1 MNNENHGWFAA
12 PPFVWLVC
20 PILVVVI
27 YWVVP
32 HLKWY
37 GQWGLESLIE
47 LNLNTRWPR
56 PILEEVIFVEA
67 CLFVTILPNMWMDLS
82 VDPPKS
88 ERATRT
94 GCTISFMGG
103 WYMTKLP
110 SGNWMLVLDRQDEN
124 GTSPNSCVK
133 HFLKR
138 SMFHYHVRL
147 LQGIMNSMHY
157 LHLWSLGTLRHCRN
171 SSFLM
176 VRSKTSYT
184 LVVILLNSRL
194 LLIFTMYPPKN

>member
-1 MNNENHGWFAA
+1 M
-12 PPFVWLVC
+12 
-20 PILVVVI
+20 
-27 YWVVP
+27 
-32 HLKWY
+32 
-37 GQWGLESLIE
+37 
-47 LNLNTRWPR
+47 
-56 PILEEVIFVEA
+56 
-67 CLFVTILPNMWMDLS
+67 
-82 VDPPKS
+82 
-88 ERATRT
+88 
-94 GCTISFMGG
+94 
-103 WYMTKLP
+103 
-110 SGNWMLVLDRQDEN
+110 LDRQDEN
-124 GTSPNSCVK
+124 GASPNSCVK

-194 LLIFTMYPPKN
+194 LRIFTMYPPQKLTMTMKNPPFEDVLSKMVIFKQSMLVFRGVCTHTFHSLHTSLKGSLVICRCSRIPTKSLSRTRFASRPETQNRCCRLFHVNATVDG